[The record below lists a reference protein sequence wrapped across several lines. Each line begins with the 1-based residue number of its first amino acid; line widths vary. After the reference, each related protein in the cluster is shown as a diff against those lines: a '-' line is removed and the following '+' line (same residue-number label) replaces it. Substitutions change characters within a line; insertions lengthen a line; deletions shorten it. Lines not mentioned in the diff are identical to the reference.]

1 MDESLVESCD
11 DSAEKE
17 IANDQLFPEVNRR
30 LSWQYPHLN
39 SVRQVAK
46 TSVSELK
53 RQYNW
58 HANEGATQLPTLSKN
73 TDFMKRPKF
82 LQEAQELT
90 AAERGTSLHTAMQH
104 LPFEEW
110 ATQWR
115 TLTEM
120 EQINKVIG
128 FLRLLNQREILGHE
142 QKNSIKP
149 ALIAQ
154 FLSSQ
159 LGERLFSAEQIL
171 REIPFTLTFP
181 SENPSNILVQGVID
195 VVLIS
200 KDEHLEIHAEI
211 LDYKT
216 DSFRT
221 MSTDGMEDSEIDPE
235 KILRERYTLQLS
247 LYALAIERLLKIN
260 VSRCT
265 LYSFTLGREIA
276 ISDELR
282 KDIQIPGFPFFA
294 K

>member
-1 MDESLVESCD
+1 VKSFDN
-11 DSAEKE
+11 SAEKE
-17 IANDQLFPEVNRR
+17 IANDQLFAEVSRR
-30 LSWQYPHLN
+30 LSWHYPHVN

-58 HANEGATQLPTLSKN
+58 HANEGATSLPTLSKN
-73 TDFMKRPKF
+73 IDSMKRPKF

-90 AAERGTSLHTAMQH
+90 AAERGTALHTAMQH

-110 ATQWR
+110 ANQWR
-115 TLTEM
+115 TLAEM
-120 EQINKVIG
+120 EQINNVIE
-128 FLRLLNQREILGHE
+128 FLSMLNQREILGHE
-142 QKNSIKP
+142 QKISIKP
-149 ALIAQ
+149 VQIAQ

-159 LGERLFSAEQIL
+159 LGERLFNAEQIL

-181 SENPSNILVQGVID
+181 SENQSNILVQGVID

-200 KDEHLEIHAEI
+200 KDEHQEIHAEI

-221 MSTDGMEDSEIDPE
+221 MSTDRIENSETEPE
-235 KILRERYTLQLS
+235 QILRERYTLQLS

-282 KDIQIPGFPFFA
+282 KAIQVPGFPFFA
-294 K
+294 